1 VLINHY
7 IDSFAEENELPPID
21 LTEGAINVLRDYRW
35 PGNIRELRNFCE
47 NTVVLKRGN
56 ELTEYDLDP
65 KYQNQTQASL
75 DDKPQSLSSSL
86 TLCKEEN
93 EKRLLRNALIKANGN
108 RTHAAKL
115 MGISRRTLHRKLI
128 QWPELDIQK

>member
-1 VLINHY
+1 MLLNHY
-7 IDSFAEENELPPID
+7 IDSFAEENDLPLIE
-21 LTEGAINVLRDYRW
+21 LTEGAIKVLQDYRW

-65 KYQNQTQASL
+65 KYHNQTQTLL
-75 DDKPQSLSSSL
+75 DDKLQPLSSSP
-86 TLCKEEN
+86 TLSKEEN
-93 EKRLLRNALIKANGN
+93 EKLLLRNALIKTNGN
-108 RTHAAKL
+108 RTRAAEL

-128 QWPELDIQK
+128 QWPELNIDK